1 MQGETAM
8 EIRRWET
15 RTLIL
20 LMSINTL
27 STSVYKVSKKG
38 FVLKCE
44 LKVLKLR
51 TAKML
56 NEKWETKQSRRTVD
70 DDTAKHRLLVLSSL
84 AASVLLLIYVFFS
97 LVVQYTFAQLGLGA
111 KSS

>member
-1 MQGETAM
+1 
-8 EIRRWET
+8 
-15 RTLIL
+15 
-20 LMSINTL
+20 MSINTL

-44 LKVLKLR
+44 LKVLELR

-56 NEKWETKQSRRTVD
+56 NEKCKTKQSRRTVD
-70 DDTAKHRLLVLSSL
+70 DDTAKHRLLFLSYL

-97 LVVQYTFAQLGLGA
+97 LVVKYIFAQLGLGA
-111 KSS
+111 KSSKSGLGSDRWINKHF